1 MPYLHLL
8 YVFIFYFVIFKH
20 FFSPENHKM
29 YWLSNSLVFVSFQM
43 ILYALTVF
51 LRYEEQSLYTR
62 QEQLF
67 DANAKNVIVA

>member
-8 YVFIFYFVIFKH
+8 YVFILSSLNI
-20 FFSPENHKM
+20 FFSPEDHKM

-43 ILYALTVF
+43 ILYTLTVF